1 MVVVELNNNNSNNQ
15 VFFNWAF
22 YSEPLSKFL
31 DTVMFAPLYSLTMFK
46 WFCIGEPVA

>member
-22 YSEPLSKFL
+22 YSETFQFL
-31 DTVMFAPLYSLTMFK
+31 DTVMFLFSDD
-46 WFCIGEPVA
+46 V